1 MQVCLHFNWWAPAGK
16 IENMHWIKGRQWNIW
31 WVCYAK
37 CQCNSIHFSNWFDG
51 KYIEDNALSYCKL
64 FISSL
69 IWIRQGV
76 SVAWP
81 WCSRFYCLA
90 LAVFSARWEFL
101 KLSASLVQTTLG
113 YHKLAN
119 VCMPFFTWKICQ
131 SLLSSYRWTLWS
143 SFSILNFWG
152 CPI

>member
-1 MQVCLHFNWWAPAGK
+1 MGS
-16 IENMHWIKGRQWNIW
+16 M
-31 WVCYAK
+31 
-37 CQCNSIHFSNWFDG
+37 
-51 KYIEDNALSYCKL
+51 YIEENALCYCKL

-90 LAVFSARWEFL
+90 LAVSSARWDFL
-101 KLSASLVQTTLG
+101 KVSASLIQTTLG

-119 VCMPFFTWKICQ
+119 VCMPF
-131 SLLSSYRWTLWS
+131 LLEKYAKVY
-143 SFSILNFWG
+143 
-152 CPI
+152 

>member
-1 MQVCLHFNWWAPAGK
+1 MYICSWCEAMVDNEIFDGFAMPK
-16 IENMHWIKGRQWNIW
+16 
-31 WVCYAK
+31 K

-51 KYIEDNALSYCKL
+51 KYIEENALKICKL

-90 LAVFSARWEFL
+90 LAVSSARWEFL
-101 KLSASLVQTTLG
+101 KLSASLIQTTLG

-119 VCMPFFTWKICQ
+119 VCMPF
-131 SLLSSYRWTLWS
+131 LLEKYAKVYWAATGENFGPYFLFW
-143 SFSILNFWG
+143 ILM
-152 CPI
+152 